1 MGVSHKYQHQAH
13 QQHHGQPNQQHQNNN
28 VGGIGHQHTFSSG
41 TMTNSTPHFTQSN
54 IHNGSHTDNQTGI
67 NGNYSQHWQQQI
79 QFANDSRQGAHF
91 PHRHCKK
98 SDAVQLLNKVS
109 DEANSEEILEEGK
122 EERNRATVT
131 EVVRRQDW
139 DALDFSGQG
148 LKAVSRPIFTQFT
161 FLRKL
166 FLDHNQ
172 LSRLDPAIGHLRLL
186 NHLDISGNHIMEIPP
201 EIGMLVNLKALLM
214 FDNQI
219 SGLPMELGHLFRLEI
234 LGIDGNPLEP
244 EYKEHI
250 SNHGTKALISMIRD
264 QFLVPQDPLPREW
277 IHLDHSAT
285 SESLSVLS
293 YNILCDRYC
302 TTSLYGYSPAKALA
316 WENRRDLILDE
327 IRIRN
332 ADVVCLQEVDRE
344 SFQEFSQFSLA
355 THDYKGIFYPKTRA
369 KTMTEKEAKLVDGC
383 AIFYKAKKYI
393 CLDKMV
399 VDFAGTAIN
408 RPDMKSE
415 HDIFNRVMPRDNIAL
430 VAFLENRM
438 TGSRVMIGNAHIFW
452 DPAFA
457 DVKLVQVA
465 ILMEQITKKAEE
477 WSTKPPCT
485 DKAASRHSEVEGDAD
500 AAPES
505 SAEPGPSLE
514 YSSGPQIP
522 LIICGDFN
530 SAVGTGVYDLITKG
544 ELAGTHEDLGSRGY
558 GSFTRDGMHHPFKL
572 KSAYNIIG
580 ELKFT
585 NYTPTFSGVLDYIWY
600 SSNAMEVKSLL
611 GDVDEQYLR
620 RVPGFPNAHF
630 PSDHL
635 ALQADFAIKP
645 QRAVKLVDVG
655 DRCAQQRQEGLKRD
669 H

>member
-1 MGVSHKYQHQAH
+1 M
-13 QQHHGQPNQQHQNNN
+13 
-28 VGGIGHQHTFSSG
+28 
-41 TMTNSTPHFTQSN
+41 
-54 IHNGSHTDNQTGI
+54 
-67 NGNYSQHWQQQI
+67 
-79 QFANDSRQGAHF
+79 QFANDSRQGAPF

-98 SDAVQLLNKVS
+98 LDAVQLLNKAP
-109 DEANSEEILEEGK
+109 DEANSEETIEEGK

-148 LKAVSRPIFTQFT
+148 LKAISQPIFNQFG
-161 FLRKL
+161 FLKKL
-166 FLDHNQ
+166 YLDHNQ
-172 LSRLDPAIGHLRLL
+172 LHRLDPAIGQLRLL
-186 NHLDISGNHIMEIPP
+186 NHLDISSNNIMEVPP
-201 EIGMLVNLKALLM
+201 EIGMLVNLKTLLM

-219 SGLPMELGHLFRLEI
+219 NGLPMEIGHLFRLEL
-234 LGIDGNPLEP
+234 LGIEGNPLEP

-250 SNHGTKALISMIRD
+250 STHGTKALISTMRD
-264 QFLVPQDPLPREW
+264 QFLVPQDLVPREW
-277 IHLDHSAT
+277 IHFDHSQT

-302 TTSLYGYSPAKALA
+302 TTSLYGYTPAKALA

-327 IRIRN
+327 ILNRN

-344 SFQEFSQFSLA
+344 SFQDFFQFRLA
-355 THDYKGIFYPKTRA
+355 TNDYKGVFYPKTRA

-399 VDFAGTAIN
+399 IDFAGIAIN
-408 RPDMKSE
+408 RPDMKTE
-415 HDIFNRVMPRDNIAL
+415 HDIFNRVMPRDHIAV
-430 VAFLENRM
+430 VAFLENRL
-438 TGSRVMIGNAHIFW
+438 TGSRMMVGNAHIFW

-477 WSTKPPCT
+477 WSVKPPCT
-485 DKAASRHSEVEGDAD
+485 DKAVFRHAEVDEDSENPQEDL
-500 AAPES
+500 
-505 SAEPGPSLE
+505 AEPGPSLQ
-514 YSSGPQIP
+514 YSNGPQIP

-530 SAVGTGVYDLITKG
+530 SAFGTGVYDLITKG
-544 ELAGTHEDLGSRGY
+544 ELPGTHKDLASRGY
-558 GSFTRDGMHHPFKL
+558 GNFTRDGMHHPFKL
-572 KSAYNIIG
+572 KSAYNMMG

-600 SSNAMEVKSLL
+600 SSNAMEVKGLL
-611 GDVDEQYLR
+611 GDVDEQYLH

-635 ALQADFAIKP
+635 ALQAEFAIKP
-645 QRAVKLVDVG
+645 QKPTKSIQEENGVHK
-655 DRCAQQRQEGLKRD
+655 DRRYRNGI
-669 H
+669 